1 VGSLLL
7 TETETTVGVGWRPG
21 VTTASAGDDPV
32 VMVSDGRRGARV
44 GVGTPLRATLLE
56 LLGSP
61 AGVPLEW
68 LLTEAADAACQHDG
82 ALAEVE
88 ARSLLNRLARLGLL
102 AVWLSDRQGVAA
114 TIATPV
120 LPDEPLEPAGALALS
135 PDVFLRRDGDDESDL
150 VLESAT
156 DPARRDP
163 IEARFAALLLTG
175 ELPLAWRTALRHAG
189 ILVAAGDGRPDPC
202 VPAGRWEF
210 HDRLFHTRSRR
221 WRGAARPYGAT
232 MRLAGAIEPLPA
244 DHLPAT
250 AAGPR
255 LALAVPETGWSGHPA
270 YGEAAERRRSQ
281 RLPSAPLTARQ
292 LGELLHQTLRVRAVH
307 PTSAGDELDR
317 PVPSGGALGAVGVY
331 PLVVDC
337 EGLDPGLYH
346 YDGTG
351 HVLRKLEAARDS
363 NLEPLVAD
371 ARATAG
377 LSADAPVQALLVLA
391 ARFGRLQYKYSGMA
405 YAAVLK
411 DVGVVY
417 QAIYLAATAI
427 GIGGCALG
435 GGDALAFERAS
446 GLDRWEEGSV
456 GEFLLTGV
464 GANTGPKRGDA
475 Q

>member
-1 VGSLLL
+1 VGGLLL

-21 VTTASAGDDPV
+21 VTTTSAGDDPV
-32 VMVSDGRRGARV
+32 VIVSDGSRAARV
-44 GVGTPLRATLLE
+44 GVGTPVRATLLE

-61 AGVPLEW
+61 AGTPLER
-68 LLTEAADAACQHDG
+68 LVTGAADAACEGDR

-88 ARSLLNRLARLGLL
+88 ARSLLNRLAGLGLL
-102 AVWLSDRQGVAA
+102 SVALVDRQGVAA

-120 LPDEPLEPAGALALS
+120 LPDEPLRPAGALALS
-135 PDVFLRRDGDDESDL
+135 PDALLRREGDGEPGL

-163 IEARFAALLLTG
+163 IEARFAASLLTG
-175 ELPLAWRTALRHAG
+175 ELPPAWRAALRHAG
-189 ILVAAGDGRPDPC
+189 ILVASGDDWPDAR
-202 VPAGRWEF
+202 VPTGRWEF

-232 MRLAGAIEPLPA
+232 MRLAGTIEPLAA
-244 DHLPAT
+244 DHVPPTAT
-250 AAGPR
+250 GPP
-255 LALAVPETGWSGHPA
+255 LALAVPERGRSGHPA

-292 LGELLHQTLRVRAVH
+292 LGELLHQTVRVRAVH
-307 PTSAGDELDR
+307 PSSAGDELDR

-346 YDGTG
+346 YDGIG
-351 HVLRKLEAARDS
+351 HVLRKLEAARDAD
-363 NLEPLVAD
+363 LEPVVAN
-371 ARATAG
+371 ARETAG

-464 GANTGPKRGDA
+464 GANTGPERGDA